1 MSIPLLIKER
11 FSDEF
16 SLKENATLYCGKR
29 LQTEGLKLYVVTG
42 DYDNFLK
49 QYITYL
55 ALFYKP
61 TREIKIISMVE
72 NGKLYPWITQS
83 MLNEINTFKNQ
94 QKQKKWKSL
103 NL

>member
-29 LQTEGLKLYVVTG
+29 LQTEGLELYVVTG
-42 DYDNFLK
+42 DYDNILK

-55 ALFYKP
+55 ALFYRP
-61 TREIKIISMVE
+61 TTEIKIISMVE

-94 QKQKKWKSL
+94 QKQKNGKA
-103 NL
+103 